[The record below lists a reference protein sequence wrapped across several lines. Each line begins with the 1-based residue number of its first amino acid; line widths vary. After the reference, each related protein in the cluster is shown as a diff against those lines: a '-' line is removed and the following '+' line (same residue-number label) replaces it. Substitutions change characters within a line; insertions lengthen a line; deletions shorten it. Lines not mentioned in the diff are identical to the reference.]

1 MKKLFTVPS
10 HFISYGKANFK
21 QDEYYFNSD
30 PQEGKIG
37 SGGGTTYLLYNTY
50 KDANTQRS
58 LADWLSDEKRMII
71 HAGGQSRRLP
81 AYAAVGKILTPIP
94 IFKWKRG
101 QRINQ
106 TLLDLQLPLH
116 EEILSR
122 APAGLNT
129 LIASGDVLIRND
141 EPLPPI
147 PKADVV
153 CFGLWEQPQKA
164 SSHGVFLIQKND
176 PSKLEFMLQKPTPAQ
191 IQELQVE
198 HNFLIDIGI
207 WLLSPKAMQVL
218 FNKTGWNEADG
229 AFNEKIP
236 SYYDLYSTFGTAL
249 GSKPSEPD
257 ADISQLTVAIVPLPK
272 AEFYHFGTSAE
283 LIESCTK
290 LQGLVKNQQ
299 EIWQNKVK
307 PHPELFTQN
316 ADTKLNFTPAN
327 YAIWIE
333 NSCIGPNW
341 KLYNQHIITGVPA
354 NTWTINL
361 PAETC
366 LDIIPVGKY
375 DEYCV
380 RVYGFKN
387 PQLPERLGK
396 ALPTF
401 DGRDWF
407 DEPVYPVFRA
417 SDLNENVV
425 QLLID
430 DPGAYCTL
438 AQATRLISAA
448 DIAEMVDLERQY
460 AQRNSFLKMNLPGL
474 ARNWKQSVFY
484 QLDLKHIAGIY
495 NNSKISLS
503 EELPES
509 APLLSRLHDQ
519 MFRSQVLGLAANAHA
534 DNAKESARY
543 EANAFELL
551 QQTIV
556 DTARLQPMNPVMNV
570 MSDQIV
576 WGRSPI
582 RLDLAGGWTDTP
594 PYCLFNGGKVVNV
607 AVELNGQPPLQ
618 VFIKPSESYHI
629 SIRSI
634 DLGVKEDV
642 YTYEDLSNYNA
653 VGSAFS
659 IPKAALCLAGFAP
672 EFASNQYDSLEHQL
686 KEFGAGIEISLLAA
700 IPKGSGLGT
709 SSILA
714 STVLGAIND
723 FCDLKWDKYLICSR
737 TLVLEQMLTTGG
749 GWQDQ
754 FGGVFGGIK
763 LLESQPGILQQP
775 TVRWAPDHVFIES
788 ASTILLYYTGIT
800 RVAKNILSEI
810 VKGMFLNGQNYLNV
824 LEEMRH
830 HALNTYE
837 SIQQGDLQKVANAV
851 GLSWQLNQRLDAGT
865 NTAETQAIID
875 KVGDYLISCKLL
887 GAGGGGYM
895 LMFAKDAMAATRI
908 REVLTQ
914 NPLNNRARFIE
925 WGLSSHGFKVT
936 RS

>member
-10 HFISYGKANFK
+10 HFINYGKANFN
-21 QDEYYFNSD
+21 QAEYYFNSD

-37 SGGGTTYLLYNTY
+37 SGGGTTYLLYNAY

-58 LADWLSDEKRMII
+58 LADWLSDDKRLII

-116 EEILSR
+116 EEILSC

-141 EPLPPI
+141 EPLPTI
-147 PKADVV
+147 PDADVV

-164 SSHGVFLIQKND
+164 SAHGVFFIQKSD
-176 PSKLEFMLQKPTPAQ
+176 PSKLDFMLQKPTPAQ
-191 IQELQVE
+191 IQELQLE

-218 FNKTGWNEADG
+218 FNKTGWSEADG

-249 GSKPSEPD
+249 GAKPSEPD

-290 LQGLVKNQQ
+290 LQGLIKNQQ

-316 ADTKLNFTPAN
+316 ADTKIEFTQN
-327 YAIWIE
+327 NHAIWVE
-333 NSCIGPNW
+333 NSCVGPNW
-341 KLYNQHIITGVPA
+341 KLNNQHVITGVPA
-354 NTWTINL
+354 NNWTINL

-366 LDIIPVGKY
+366 LDIIPIGGN

-387 PQLPERLGK
+387 PQLPQRQGK
-396 ALPTF
+396 ALPAF

-407 DEPVYPVFRA
+407 NEPVYPVFRA

-430 DPGAYCTL
+430 DPGAYSTL
-438 AQATRLISAA
+438 AQATKFISAA

-543 EANAFELL
+543 EANAFKLL

-686 KEFGAGIEISLLAA
+686 KKFGAGIEISLLAA

-775 TVRWAPDHVFIES
+775 TVRWAPDHVFTES

-895 LMFAKDAMAATRI
+895 LMFAKDTMAATRI

-914 NPLNNRARFIE
+914 KPLNNRARFIE
-925 WGLSSHGFKVT
+925 WGISSHGFKVT